1 VSCYGTI
8 YKTNKVNSQII
19 TKEWKWH
26 KLVEYEITITLSHT
40 TIVDKKGREINDRCT
55 EMYQ

>member
-1 VSCYGTI
+1 MSCYGTI
-8 YKTNKVNSQII
+8 YKTNKANSQII
-19 TKEWKWH
+19 TKEWKWYN
-26 KLVEYEITITLSHT
+26 LVEYEITITLSHT